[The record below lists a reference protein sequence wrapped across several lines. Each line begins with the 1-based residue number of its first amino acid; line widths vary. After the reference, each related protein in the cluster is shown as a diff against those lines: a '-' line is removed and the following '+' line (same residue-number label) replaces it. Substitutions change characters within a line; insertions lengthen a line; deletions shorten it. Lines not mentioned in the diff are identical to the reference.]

1 MHYET
6 ECLIKTVKKCFLK
19 TLSVWLTLI
28 KVTVWMIN
36 YQKGQYIYIEEFISY
51 LNKLFH
57 DNYLKKKKNFNN
69 NNNKNKNKKYIIDII
84 LIILFCKEASRKL
97 PRSLFKPP
105 PHISDHILKLLFH
118 ILFFPFPLI
127 VVLSLHLHLPLFLI
141 FKLFPCRAVRA
152 LKFLFLPCHLQ
163 KSEQTILWS
172 KIQGW

>member
-1 MHYET
+1 M
-6 ECLIKTVKKCFLK
+6 V
-19 TLSVWLTLI
+19 
-28 KVTVWMIN
+28 N
-36 YQKGQYIYIEEFISY
+36 YQKRQYIYIKEFISY
-51 LNKLFH
+51 SNQLLY
-57 DNYLKKKKNFNN
+57 DTYSKKKKINN

-97 PRSLFKPP
+97 PCSLFKPP

-127 VVLSLHLHLPLFLI
+127 VVFSLHLHLPLFLI
-141 FKLFPCRAVRA
+141 FNLFPCHAVRA

>member
-1 MHYET
+1 M
-6 ECLIKTVKKCFLK
+6 V
-19 TLSVWLTLI
+19 
-28 KVTVWMIN
+28 N
-36 YQKGQYIYIEEFISY
+36 YQKGQYIYKRVYFILKSTTLWY
-51 LNKLFH
+51 L
-57 DNYLKKKKNFNN
+57 LKKKKINN

-97 PRSLFKPP
+97 PCSLFKPP

-127 VVLSLHLHLPLFLI
+127 VVFSLHLHLPLFLI
-141 FKLFPCRAVRA
+141 FNLFPCHAVRA